1 MPHLLVTANKLNKR
15 NRIPANLPDP
25 SSIIGVVN
33 KGFSFEANEVAAAAI
48 PNPSLGKWYQDRDGS
63 FYWGGGLIV
72 EAPSL
77 PDKLPNKLP
86 GIPANLPADFRL
98 GVDVSHHNGIPDWD
112 AFKNAD
118 ANFVFIKISEGVGT
132 KDQKAKENAA
142 NAKAKGLRIGYYHFC
157 HPDTK
162 SGGSVVNDAIAE
174 ANEALQAMADL
185 PKADL
190 PLVLDLEDWSGGD
203 SILDKTNYLLWVTT
217 FLKRIKDKTGIDPM
231 IYSRK
236 EYLDRKL
243 PSNHGLGNHKLWLS
257 FYPGQ
262 PDCNRTPCPVGWND
276 WAIWQYTAKGTIGN
290 SPVLDINILKDSTLF

>member
-15 NRIPANLPDP
+15 SRIPFSLPDP
-25 SSIIGVVN
+25 AGIIGVVN

-72 EAPSL
+72 EALSL
-77 PDKLPNKLP
+77 PGMP
-86 GIPANLPADFRL
+86 INLPLNFRL
-98 GVDVSHHNGIPDWD
+98 GVDVSHHNEAPDWD
-112 AFKNAD
+112 AFKSSGAS
-118 ANFVFIKISEGVGT
+118 FVFIKASEGVGT
-132 KDQKAKENAA
+132 RDKKALENATK
-142 NAKAKGLRIGYYHFC
+142 AKAKGLRIGYYHFC
-157 HPDTK
+157 RPDTK
-162 SGGSVVNDAIAE
+162 SGGSVVNDATAE
-174 ANEALQAMADL
+174 ANEVLQTMAGL
-185 PKADL
+185 PKPDL
-190 PLVLDLEDWSGGD
+190 PLVLDLEDWNGGD
-203 SILDKTNYLLWVTT
+203 SILNKADYLLWVTT
-217 FLKRIKDKTGIDPM
+217 FLQRIKQQSGTDSI

-243 PSNHGLGNHKLWLS
+243 PPDHGLGNHKLWLS

-262 PDCNRTPCPVGWND
+262 PDCNRTPCPVGWSD